1 MVHQDKPITLA
12 ATYRGADGIARRAGH
27 VRSAD
32 VSRLV
37 LTIVLTLGA
46 IVTITPFIWMVL
58 TSVKP
63 TDEVLRLPMTFW
75 PEHFYLGNYRA
86 IFTTMP
92 IERFL
97 LNSFIVVLLSV
108 VPALFFG
115 ALAGYAFAKLA
126 FKGREICFFFVIA
139 VLMIPFE
146 AKLVPLYLLFAK
158 AGLSN
163 TYLGLAGPGMFSAIG
178 VFMMRQF
185 MAQLPDDYLDAARI
199 DGANEFGVFWRIAV
213 PLMKPAIFTLAIIN
227 FISAWNSFLWPL
239 VMAQT
244 ADRQTITVGLA
255 LLGND
260 LYTVYNELT
269 AAAFLT
275 VAPILIVYAIL
286 QRHVLQAMVGAGL
299 KG

>member
-1 MVHQDKPITLA
+1 MEA
-12 ATYRGADGIARRAGH
+12 ASPEPSTTQPSHFAFDRRFDLSPVILTGIL
-27 VRSAD
+27 S
-32 VSRLV
+32 
-37 LTIVLTLGA
+37 LGA
-46 IVTITPFIWMVL
+46 VATMAPFVWMVL
-58 TSVKP
+58 TSLKP
-63 TDEVLRLPMTFW
+63 EREVLRLPITFW
-75 PEHFYLGNYRA
+75 PENFSVESYRT
-86 IFTTMP
+86 IFEQMP

-97 LNSFIVVLLSV
+97 LNSVIVAFLSII
-108 VPALFFG
+108 PALFFG

-146 AKLVPLYLLFAK
+146 AKLIPLYLLFAE

-199 DGANEFGVFWRIAV
+199 DGASELGVFWRIAV
-213 PLMKPAIFTLAIIN
+213 PLMRPAIFTLAIIN

-255 LLGND
+255 TLGND
-260 LYTVYNELT
+260 LYVVFSQLT
-269 AAAFLT
+269 AASLIT
-275 VAPILIVYAIL
+275 VAPIIIVYVLL
-286 QRHVLQAMVGAGL
+286 QRHVMQAMVGTGL